1 MHIATI
7 LWGVSVLM
15 LSVDKQT
22 KLQMQPLL
30 MQRWWPLMTIRGSVA
45 PKLLHSKEIKLLQL
59 QMLQMENT
67 VCGVL

>member
-7 LWGVSVLM
+7 LWGVSVLT

-30 MQRWWPLMTIRGSVA
+30 MRRWWPLLTVRGCVT
-45 PKLLHSKEIKLLQL
+45 PKLLYSKEIKLLQL
-59 QMLQMENT
+59 QMLQMEKT
-67 VCGVL
+67 VRGVL